1 MGADGR
7 HGDDEAAGVD
17 PAIRRAIPAN
27 TRRLVAA
34 QGLQSAGD
42 QVVDAKTVLPWLLH
56 ALGAPGFMLGL
67 LVPIRESGSMLP
79 QAVLTPWVRAQPRRK
94 RVWLIGALTQ
104 AAMAAV
110 IALAAATATG
120 AAAGALVLLGL
131 AGFAVGRSL
140 CSIGSKDIQGRVIPK
155 GHRGRVSGVSTMV
168 GGVAAI
174 TVGAAVRVLGGA
186 GRLAESDLEWL
197 VGAAALAWVAGAV
210 IFARIA
216 EPATAPEDPG
226 AGPGWLRESV
236 DLLREDRPFRR
247 FVVVRALLLVS
258 ALAPA
263 FLVALAARGG
273 AGLGGLGTF
282 LIASGAAS
290 IIGGRISGRLSDR
303 SSRRAMILGAA
314 AASAVILAALAL
326 ARLAPGAAGWAL
338 PATYFLLALTHTE
351 IRVARKT
358 YVVDMATGDRR
369 TEYVAV
375 GNTAMGAILLLT
387 GVISGALAHI
397 GVEWALLL
405 LAGMGLAGVAAARA
419 LPEVS
424 RPGAGG

>member
-1 MGADGR
+1 MAP
-7 HGDDEAAGVD
+7 E
-17 PAIRRAIPAN
+17 IRRAVPAN
-27 TRRLVAA
+27 TRRLIAA

-42 QVVDAKTVLPWLLH
+42 QVVDAKTVLPWLLN

-79 QAVLTPWVRAQPRRK
+79 QAALTPWVRAQPRRK

-104 AAMAAV
+104 AAMAAL
-110 IALAAATATG
+110 IAVAAAAATG

-131 AGFAVGRSL
+131 AGFSLGRSL

-155 GHRGRVSGVSTMV
+155 GRRGRVSGVSTMV
-168 GGVAAI
+168 GGIAAI
-174 TVGAAVRVLGGA
+174 TVGAAVRILGGSD
-186 GRLAESDLEWL
+186 RLGETDLEWL
-197 VGAAALAWVAGAV
+197 IGAAALAWVAGAAV
-210 IFARIA
+210 FARIA
-216 EPATAPEDPG
+216 EPAAEAEDPG
-226 AGPGWLRESV
+226 AGPGWVRESL

-263 FLVALAARGG
+263 FLVTLAARGG

-290 IIGGRISGRLSDR
+290 IIGGRISGRFSDR

-338 PATYFLLALTHTE
+338 PVTYFLLALTHTE

-369 TEYVAV
+369 TSYVAV
-375 GNTAMGAILLLT
+375 GNTAMGVILLFT

-424 RPGAGG
+424 RPETAG